1 MATKQK
7 STSAAPTRST
17 RSQENRKRK
26 LLKQIKLQPN
36 NKNLPLALGNI
47 HYRRKTP
54 NSPQWSHSDIA
65 MAKLFKLFNGR
76 VDQGIFSSN
85 PKVAASAIQKHSN
98 KQFNHQMPQGKV
110 DFSLGARAYIAN
122 KARAVGTL

>member
-7 STSAAPTRST
+7 STAAPARSDK
-17 RSQENRKRK
+17 SQQNRKRK
-26 LLKQIKLQPN
+26 LLKQMKLQPN

-54 NSPQWSHSDIA
+54 NTSQWSHSDIA
-65 MAKLFKLFNGR
+65 LAKLFKLFNGR
-76 VDQGIFSSN
+76 VDPGIFSSN
-85 PKVAASAIQKHSN
+85 PKIAASAIQKHSN
-98 KQFNHQMPQGKV
+98 KQFNHLMPQGKV
-110 DFSLGARAYIAN
+110 DFSLGARAYTDN